1 MKRMIELFISLL
13 FVLIYGSVIAK
24 RCYTFEKDSLSGVL
38 IELSDPNLS
47 LNDIE
52 LLNDALEKEDYL
64 KMGSSENWNSA
75 VQKAQEFQTKH
86 GMKTM
91 IFAGY
96 HIQTM
101 MKNAKQFIN
110 KFLSD
115 RIKTKFGIN
124 QPALILK
131 VSNSAEKGLIVDTE
145 ILWNG
150 STLQTKMNNSPYE
163 LYLNQINDEVTESAN
178 VFYQQSGHTAS
189 TTAEKTILF
198 QSSMMDFWQGILD
211 EPDITGA
218 DQDDILIWV
227 NGRWSSGGN
236 PPCPGK
242 PYWYF
247 DDLWAFGDASKIAKQ
262 VAISKNFLTKSLE
275 YFKTKRSR
283 MVFLDGG
290 EYEVN
295 SNGANRQGHG
305 RSMGWFQKAQGFD
318 GNAYHDKFITD
329 GKTLSK
335 KRVGSDAAN
344 FKEYLEKVYGTITP
358 NSKIHIITHSMG
370 GAYGEGLI
378 EVLKSS
384 GLTIGKILHL
394 APADV
399 DDIKTAISGVED
411 RTIMFGSQDK
421 TINLKSGFESR
432 YTPMPNTNTFIGF
445 IETQDVRNIPNQNEI
460 DKGWKIEHALNI
472 RSVIWYILDAV
483 SQLQVSNAI
492 AGNYNNLSLHELLK
506 NQYLIPFYALKLK
519 TQSNI
524 LLMPCPYVDDE
535 VEKCIYN
542 GKYFFKP

>member
-1 MKRMIELFISLL
+1 
-13 FVLIYGSVIAK
+13 
-24 RCYTFEKDSLSGVL
+24 
-38 IELSDPNLS
+38 
-47 LNDIE
+47 
-52 LLNDALEKEDYL
+52 LNDALEKEDYL
-64 KMGSSENWNSA
+64 KMGSSENWTSA
-75 VQKAQEFQTKH
+75 MQKAQEFQTKH

-115 RIKTKFGIN
+115 RIKIKFGSN
-124 QPALILK
+124 QAALILK
-131 VSNSAEKGLIVDTE
+131 VSNSTEKGLIVDTE

-163 LYLNQINDEVTESAN
+163 LYLSQINDEVTESAN
-178 VFYQQSGHTAS
+178 VFYQQSGHIAS
-189 TTAEKTILF
+189 ATAEKTILF

-211 EPDITGA
+211 EPDVAGV

-247 DDLWAFGDASKIAKQ
+247 DDLWAFGDANKIKDQ

-275 YFKTKRSR
+275 YFKTKRAR

-295 SNGANRQGHG
+295 SNGTNRQGHG
-305 RSMGWFQKAQGFD
+305 RSMGWFQKAQGWD
-318 GNAYHDKFITD
+318 GNAYHDKFISD
-329 GKTLSK
+329 GKALSQ
-335 KRVGSDAAN
+335 KRASSEASN

-378 EVLKSS
+378 EVLKNS
-384 GLTIGKILHL
+384 GLTIGKVLHL
-394 APADV
+394 APADAA
-399 DDIKTAISGVED
+399 DIKTTISEVEE
-411 RTIMFGSQDK
+411 RVVMYSSQDGTIRLKNSYMGLK
-421 TINLKSGFESR
+421 TL
-432 YTPMPNTNTFIGF
+432 MPNTNTFIGF
-445 IETQDVRNIPNQNEI
+445 VETTDVRNIPEGNYMA
-460 DKGWKIEHALNI
+460 DGWKIEHALNI
-472 RSVIWYILDAV
+472 RPVVWYILDAV
-483 SQLQVSNAI
+483 NQLQMSNAI
-492 AGNYNNLSLHELLK
+492 GEYYFLSLFHNNLPLHTLS
-506 NQYLIPFYALKLK
+506 NNYYSIPFYALKLK
-519 TQSNI
+519 TQNNI
-524 LLMPCPYVDDE
+524 LLMPCYQPDD
-535 VEKCIYN
+535 VVKKCIYY
-542 GKYFFKP
+542 GKYYFDP